1 MCWLAV
7 SRQEGQ
13 NIGIKICLIAERER
27 EREGREQKLN
37 FICLRVRN

>member
-27 EREGREQKLN
+27 EGGRDENKN
-37 FICLRVRN
+37 